1 VTGFN
6 PIAPRETSAL
16 DALTVAPDPHAKPN
30 DYLDNVRDE
39 LLLNAPF
46 GIGQGVARWWQTMRL
61 PETPVAGFD
70 PFADRKALAGYEDEL
85 DFFSDAQSPEGIQ
98 QRKNL
103 IDGNRD
109 ARQRLA
115 ADGGMMAAL
124 TVGALDPL
132 NYIPLPGMAG
142 RGILKGAV
150 RGAVGFGLSAQPTIL
165 ANAALDPTAGFGEY
179 ASRTA
184 GTIALG
190 AAIGSAAGALSKP
203 LTSYASALQPAK
215 GLGPGF
221 GPRGAPAGSPDA
233 LAPTGIG
240 LERFDYFGQDAYTG
254 LKNSPVPEVQR
265 IADEVAGIP
274 GVQTIGARGPDETYA
289 AGVGAETRA
298 HWWQGPRIAALR
310 ELGDIWLE
318 YRGVQGEGWRA
329 VQAQR
334 AKDWMGNVKGV
345 LSHAEFDERVGRAM
359 HNDYK
364 DTITDAATPF
374 VEKAANRL
382 DQIVLSPMG
391 RELSAEGLIGGAAA
405 MWQKAVTLDAK
416 AAKVEARLAT
426 WQAKL
431 AQYPRSTRLQTLV
444 ADIATRA
451 TKLRGDANA
460 MLAQA
465 GRVMGSQGGA
475 PIGPSR
481 GAARYA
487 PRMWLWDKARDLPDQ
502 LHAAITAHL
511 LKSPGVASLGMTA
524 VKERA
529 SLILARIQKDQDAI
543 DALTPGGRP
552 PPPAPSGQVGPSTAL
567 VSNKFDIPSREVLD
581 YIETSATAMVG
592 RYIRQTAPRLE
603 LAKKFGGEFDM
614 ATAIDDLMEKI
625 DDHFLGGPSANASG
639 VGPSGV
645 PSHQALKDAA
655 AERTRVRQQI
665 EQLRD
670 ITLGVYPRGRDPLA
684 WDVRTVQTLKNYQI
698 LTLMGKVVSSALG
711 DVAGVVLRE
720 RWGPLFRGTMDLIQN
735 RQMFRLSRA
744 EIEDFGEAAETVL
757 GERNAAIADYDVEQ
771 MGRTWIERKSQ
782 NLTGL
787 MFQLNGLN
795 AWTSLIKTWH
805 SAVAMSRI
813 AKDARAWV
821 DGSIGPGDAGVNDLR
836 ALGINKDTAAAI
848 VAQLDVH
855 GQKANSLVLP
865 RLAQWTDNTA
875 ADHFRAAMSVTLR
888 SGTVTP
894 GAAERLSVQYTNIGG
909 LAMQFMSFPIS
920 AQKRIMMAGLQR
932 KDASTAQAIV
942 SGIALGFFID
952 FIRSPHNDT
961 RSWDERLLAAVDRSG
976 LTGVLFSANNLIET
990 ASRDTVGI
998 RPLLGQDPMVGETSR
1013 ARQILSP
1020 SLGPTG
1026 AHMAQIIDALGPQ
1039 GDANAQLGAL
1049 RRSMIFQNLWMLSDI
1064 PTRIQKSIGEAI
1076 E

>member
-6 PIAPRETSAL
+6 PIAERETSAL
-16 DALTVAPDPHAKPN
+16 DTLTVAPDPHAKPN

-39 LLLNAPF
+39 LLLNAPL
-46 GIGQGVARWWQTMRL
+46 GIGQGVARWWHTMRL
-61 PETPVAGFD
+61 PETPVPGFD
-70 PFADRKALAGYEDEL
+70 PFADRKALAGYEDQL

-103 IDGNRD
+103 IDGNRA
-109 ARQRLA
+109 ARERLH
-115 ADGGMMAAL
+115 ADGGMAAAL

-132 NYIPLPGMAG
+132 NYIPLPGLAG

-150 RGAVGFGLSAQPTIL
+150 RGAVGFGLSAQPTIA
-165 ANAALDPTAGFGEY
+165 ANALLDPTTTAADY

-190 AAIGSAAGALSKP
+190 AAIGGAAGALSKP
-203 LTSYASALQPAK
+203 LTSYASAFQ
-215 GLGPGF
+215 F

-298 HWWQGPRIAALR
+298 HWWQGPRITALR

-364 DTITDAATPF
+364 DTVTDAATPF

-382 DQIVLSPMG
+382 DQIVFSPMG
-391 RELSAEGLIGGAAA
+391 QELSKEGLIGGAAA

-444 ADIATRA
+444 ADIQTRA

-475 PIGPSR
+475 PIGPTR

-487 PRMWLWDKARDLPDQ
+487 PRMWLWDKAKDLPDP
-502 LHAAITAHL
+502 LHQAITAHL

-529 SLILARIQKDQDAI
+529 DFILARIQKDLDAQE
-543 DALTPGGRP
+543 ALRPGSTTQGGGTGANP
-552 PPPAPSGQVGPSTAL
+552 SAPSGQVGPSTAII
-567 VSNKFDIPSREVLD
+567 SNKFDIPSKDVLD

-625 DDHFLGGPSANASG
+625 DDHFLGGA
-639 VGPSGV
+639 GV

-655 AERTRVRQQI
+655 AEKARVTKQI

-782 NLTGL
+782 QLTGL

-795 AWTSLIKTWH
+795 AWTSIIKTWH

-813 AKDARAWV
+813 SKDARAWV
-821 DGSIGPGDAGVNDLR
+821 AGSIGPGDAGVNDLR

-865 RLAQWTDNTA
+865 RLAQWTDQTA

-942 SGIALGFFID
+942 SGLALGFFID
-952 FIRSPHNDT
+952 FIRSPSNDT

-1020 SLGPTG
+1020 TFGPTG
-1026 AHMAQIIDALGPQ
+1026 AHMAQVIDALGPE
-1039 GDANAQLGAL
+1039 GDANAQLGAV
-1049 RRSMIFQNLWMLSDI
+1049 RRSILFQNLWMLSDI